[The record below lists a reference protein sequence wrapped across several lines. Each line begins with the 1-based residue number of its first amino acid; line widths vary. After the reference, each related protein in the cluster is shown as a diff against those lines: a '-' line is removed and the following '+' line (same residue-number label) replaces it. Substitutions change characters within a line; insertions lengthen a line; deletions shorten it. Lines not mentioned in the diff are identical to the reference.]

1 MWKIS
6 RSHPPRRES
15 AWSVPKFRVTRFSSL
30 QWGSGTFSARDW
42 GCRRGLWYIVSAQ
55 SGFPRS
61 LLRKEGAQRWARA
74 LGTPSPSLPPSPMEA
89 LLTWEAPL
97 YGCPKCGKDMV
108 AVPGP
113 LPSSLASSRLSPA
126 ILRLQLRAAS
136 VPYAAAGAQ
145 RRLLRPL
152 GTTGG
157 RAEGSPAAE
166 PCAPEGAPPA
176 RVVRKTEGPMDGQ
189 GKGED
194 MGCPRRAVAR
204 EGEARRGA
212 VRLPRCPSPRWP
224 EAQCDVTVIPGR
236 QAGPRALGP
245 RATKRAKR
253 SQPVRAR
260 ALSPTL
266 TLVPGGLC
274 SW

>member
-1 MWKIS
+1 MEDLEIPPTSPRERVVGAQVSGHTILQLAVGEWNVLCQRLGVSEGSVVHRICSVWLPPESLAKGGRSAVGACTGHPLPQSAPIPHGGTSYLGSAAVRVSKVREGHGGCPWTASFFSCEFPPQPRNSAPPAARRLGSLRGCGCPAPAPPPAWHDWRQS
-6 RSHPPRRES
+6 R
-15 AWSVPKFRVTRFSSL
+15 
-30 QWGSGTFSARDW
+30 G
-42 GCRRGLWYIVSAQ
+42 Q
-55 SGFPRS
+55 SG
-61 LLRKEGAQRWARA
+61 
-74 LGTPSPSLPPSPMEA
+74 
-89 LLTWEAPL
+89 
-97 YGCPKCGKDMV
+97 C
-108 AVPGP
+108 
-113 LPSSLASSRLSPA
+113 
-126 ILRLQLRAAS
+126 
-136 VPYAAAGAQ
+136 
-145 RRLLRPL
+145 
-152 GTTGG
+152 
-157 RAEGSPAAE
+157 E

>member
-1 MWKIS
+1 MAGACT
-6 RSHPPRRES
+6 RHTHPP
-15 AWSVPKFRVTRFSSL
+15 SV
-30 QWGSGTFSARDW
+30 
-42 GCRRGLWYIVSAQ
+42 
-55 SGFPRS
+55 
-61 LLRKEGAQRWARA
+61 
-74 LGTPSPSLPPSPMEA
+74 PPSPMEA
-89 LLTWEAPL
+89 LLTWEAPP

-113 LPSSLASSRLSPA
+113 PSSPLASCRLSPA
-126 ILRLQLRAAS
+126 ILRLLLCAAS
-136 VPYAAAGAQ
+136 VPYRAAGSQ
-145 RRLLRPL
+145 RRIIRPL

-166 PCAPEGAPPA
+166 PCAPEGAPPT

-194 MGCPRRAVAR
+194 AGSQIRAVAKQ
-204 EGEARRGA
+204 GEARRGA

-224 EAQCDVTVIPGR
+224 ESQCDVTVIPGR

-260 ALSPTL
+260 TLSPTL
-266 TLVPGGLC
+266 TLVREICAAGEERQRPRPSQLGAG
-274 SW
+274 SYPFSP

>member
-1 MWKIS
+1 MRWDLGVTANICTMRRPVWKIS

-157 RAEGSPAAE
+157 RAEGSPAAS
-166 PCAPEGAPPA
+166 PALQKAPLRPA
-176 RVVRKTEGPMDGQ
+176 WSGRQKGPWM
-189 GKGED
+189 GKE
-194 MGCPRRAVAR
+194 RERIWVAQDAR
-204 EGEARRGA
+204 WRGKVRRGA
-212 VRLPRCPSPRWP
+212 
-224 EAQCDVTVIPGR
+224 
-236 QAGPRALGP
+236 
-245 RATKRAKR
+245 
-253 SQPVRAR
+253 
-260 ALSPTL
+260 
-266 TLVPGGLC
+266 GLC
-274 SW
+274 GSRGVPVQGGQRLNVTSR